1 MPIQLSGNFQHP
13 TPSGDLQRQIKAR
26 RHQVAI
32 GKKTPEYILY
42 ARVRETTPIRN
53 QHSCLSTPPTS
64 PKMDGNLSSNRS
76 FRGNYIQW
84 RISLHRFAAIENTM
98 TTVIE
103 ALTTARNLQQSI
115 GNSKT
120 VDALKQI
127 DTLFQDIRNVREL
140 NITKAAAV
148 AAQAIATAA
157 ATVAKEA
164 LINRQQELAPKQLAG
179 TRLIKAAEQAVIAT
193 EQAALDL
200 MRNISD

>member
-1 MPIQLSGNFQHP
+1 
-13 TPSGDLQRQIKAR
+13 
-26 RHQVAI
+26 
-32 GKKTPEYILY
+32 
-42 ARVRETTPIRN
+42 
-53 QHSCLSTPPTS
+53 
-64 PKMDGNLSSNRS
+64 MDGNLSSNRS